1 MEWMILLRRPSRS
14 GDGTGYNKVG
24 ATPCNK
30 GLLVG
35 DGGESKRPY
44 LINGVLKLQVT
55 ISYADVELSVYALTV
70 YTKTVRGMVGS
81 LPFDISQITLTEW
94 KHVLVDHWLD

>member
-35 DGGESKRPY
+35 DGGGIKE
-44 LINGVLKLQVT
+44 
-55 ISYADVELSVYALTV
+55 
-70 YTKTVRGMVGS
+70 
-81 LPFDISQITLTEW
+81 TL
-94 KHVLVDHWLD
+94 LD